1 MKIVV
6 LTCDK
11 YSWLVPI
18 FERFYKKN
26 WPDNPYQTIVITET
40 ESSGFGAGDPYAL
53 DWPVFYT
60 QGVSW
65 SSGILNY
72 LSTQPDDEKFLLT
85 PEDYIIKSPVDTEKV
100 RRAEELCSGNV
111 GCVRLNVPDK
121 YFKRHAVATNIK
133 HYKEYPLDKPYS
145 MSMQAAI
152 WQKRYLMDV
161 LRHNEDAWQAELNG
175 SERLKSLKPK
185 WRVLWTKAW
194 IIDYEP
200 GGIMLRGRFR
210 LSVVKWALEELIK

>member
-11 YSWLVPI
+11 YKWLIPT
-18 FERFYKKN
+18 FFHFFNKN
-26 WPDNPYQTIVITET
+26 WPDCPYQVDVITEN
-40 ESSGFGAGDPYAL
+40 ENIEGSGI
-53 DWPVFYT
+53 FYT

-72 LSTQPDDEKFLLT
+72 LSTQPDEEKFLLT
-85 PEDYIIKSPVDTEKV
+85 PEDYIIKSPVDTGRM

-161 LRHNEDAWQAELNG
+161 LRHKEDAWQAELNG

-185 WRVLWTKAW
+185 WRILWSKSW

-210 LSVVKWALEELIK
+210 TPVVQWVLRELIK